1 MAAIDVL
8 GPHRLARPRGAS
20 LLRHLFNGRFPLRTL
35 CVTGVVAVT
44 VLPLLGGFG
53 GVLQFGF
60 PFLALLVAAF
70 LYVQDPFGYLN
81 FTWWIWFVTPLVRR
95 LVDHHV
101 GWTSVSTIMLTPYL
115 VSLVAVPGL
124 LRHIG
129 GLATTHLVAFGL
141 TVSGIAYAYVIGAG
155 QVGSAPA
162 TFALLTWIVPVLFG
176 FALAANWRQY
186 ELWRAATIAS
196 FRLGIV
202 LTSIYGIIQF
212 VFLPSWDAYW
222 MQNADMAS
230 IGLPLPFAVRVF
242 STFNAPGVFAIF
254 LMTGLLIGFSH
265 RTKGRDVWVLPA
277 VWLGFLLSQVRSA
290 WLGYGVGLILMMVR
304 MPLGRNLKLLAAA
317 VAVIITTLPLLQ
329 IDAIERVAVPRIMS
343 LANGQNDHSL
353 KERMLLYGQFFAVA
367 AGNVSGS
374 GIGATNVATKL
385 SNNGKINQLGVI
397 DSGVLEIM
405 YAFGWPG
412 SFLYVG
418 GLLLAFLSALYG
430 FKTTSDEFGLAA
442 RSVIVAIFVQLVF
455 FNVLS
460 GAVGMVFWSF
470 TGLIMAGQRFH
481 KAKAKAAARS
491 APLPP
496 QLVAWAKA

>member
-1 MAAIDVL
+1 MAAIDAL
-8 GPHRLARPRGAS
+8 GAHRLTAPADRG
-20 LLRHLFNGRFPLRTL
+20 LLHHLFNGRFPLGVLCALTL
-35 CVTGVVAVT
+35 TAIT
-44 VLPLLGGFG
+44 LLPLVGGFG
-53 GVLQFGF
+53 GVLKLGF
-60 PFLALLVAAF
+60 PLLALLVAGL
-70 LYVQDPFGYLN
+70 LYVRDPFGYLN

-101 GWTSVSTIMLTPYL
+101 GWTSVSTVMLTPYL

-129 GLATTHLVAFGL
+129 SLATTHLVALGL
-141 TVSGIAYAYVIGAG
+141 TVTGIAYAYVIGAG
-155 QVGSAPA
+155 TVGSAPA

-186 ELWRAATIAS
+186 ELWRVATIAS

-202 LTSIYGIIQF
+202 LTSVYGIVQF
-212 VFLPSWDAYW
+212 VLLPSWDAYW

-230 IGLPLPFAVRVF
+230 IGLPVPFAVRVF

-254 LMTGLLIGFSH
+254 VMTGLLLGSCH
-265 RTKGRDVWVLPA
+265 RSKARDLGVLPI

-290 WLGYGVGLILMMVR
+290 WLGFGVGLIMMMVR

-317 VAVIITTLPLLQ
+317 VAVVITTLPLLQ

-353 KERMLLYGQFFAVA
+353 KERMQLYGQFFVVA
-367 AGNVSGS
+367 ASNVVGS

-385 SNNGKINQLGVI
+385 SNNGKLNQFGVI

-412 SFLYVG
+412 SILYVA
-418 GLLLAFLSALYG
+418 GLLLAFLSTLYG
-430 FKTTSDEFGLAA
+430 FTRTADEFGLAA
-442 RSVIVAIFVQLVF
+442 RSVVVAIFVQLVF

-460 GAVGMVFWSF
+460 GAVGMIFWSF
-470 TGLIMAGQRFH
+470 TGMIMAGQRFH
-481 KAKAKAAARS
+481 KAKEKRAGRLAPS
-491 APLPP
+491 PAPL
-496 QLVAWAKA
+496 LASARI